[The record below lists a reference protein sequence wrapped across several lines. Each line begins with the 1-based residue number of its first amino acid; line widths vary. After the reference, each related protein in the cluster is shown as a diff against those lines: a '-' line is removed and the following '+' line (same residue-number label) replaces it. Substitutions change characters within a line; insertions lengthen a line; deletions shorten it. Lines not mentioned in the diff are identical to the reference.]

1 MLNQGKGGQD
11 ATEELLCFDTDI
23 FARKPALL
31 ICQVGTNAV
40 FDSDTYDVDASPLI
54 SRPA

>member
-1 MLNQGKGGQD
+1 VLNQGKGGQD

-23 FARKPALL
+23 FARKPALV

-40 FDSDTYDVDASPLI
+40 FHNDTYDVDASPLI
-54 SRPA
+54 SRPV